1 MPLVVGGVIN
11 TGDISGAID
20 LQSNIN
26 GDLGVRSRGVLGGLI
41 NTGYI
46 GGGINLK
53 SSAEGGGNA
62 EGGGGKAE
70 GGGNGTSSTGKLNS
84 ELLLTSIN
92 PLSLQFNCSYEL
104 LLNFYFRI
112 CSVWPHSGRNYF
124 YNRNCPNNC
133 VYNRILDSEY
143 EMRSKVCV
151 LRVITSDKRV

>member
-62 EGGGGKAE
+62 EG
-70 GGGNGTSSTGKLNS
+70 
-84 ELLLTSIN
+84 
-92 PLSLQFNCSYEL
+92 
-104 LLNFYFRI
+104 
-112 CSVWPHSGRNYF
+112 
-124 YNRNCPNNC
+124 
-133 VYNRILDSEY
+133 
-143 EMRSKVCV
+143 
-151 LRVITSDKRV
+151 